1 MDIYCATCGEP
12 YELYIGD
19 DADRLLIDSVKRGMC
34 PACKGVKP
42 PTCHDCG
49 FVHQE
54 VAGDCPDC
62 GDARLLCNDC
72 WGRHDSGDHVQPDQS
87 KVKLSRA
94 EASSVLYDLFG
105 DDLDGVA
112 SMMDDA
118 EYMGLV

>member
-1 MDIYCATCGEP
+1 
-12 YELYIGD
+12 
-19 DADRLLIDSVKRGMC
+19 
-34 PACKGVKP
+34 
-42 PTCHDCG
+42 
-49 FVHQE
+49 
-54 VAGDCPDC
+54 
-62 GDARLLCNDC
+62 
-72 WGRHDSGDHVQPDQS
+72 VQPDQS